1 MAQQLFIAGG
11 GIGGLAAA
19 LACARAGWEPRV
31 FEQAHELS
39 EVGAG
44 VQLGPNATRLLHAW
58 GLADRLAGVASFPSR
73 LDVRSAS
80 SGERLATMDL
90 AGFNARYGAPYATIH
105 RADLQAML
113 LRAAQDAG
121 VQLQT
126 DMRVTAAH
134 DGAHAVMASV
144 KAAGERVRDVEC
156 DALVGADGLWSA
168 VRGAVCADGPPLATG
183 HVAWRALAVQSRL
196 PVGLRTSDVS
206 VWLGPR
212 LHVVAYPV
220 RGGEML
226 NAVAIVHGKGSGAA
240 SDWDQAGVAGDLHAA
255 MGSMCAPLNE
265 LVHTLE
271 NWRLWTLHDRD
282 PMRGPESMAKG
293 RIALLGDAAHP
304 MRPYLAQGAAMA
316 MEDAAEL
323 GRCLAMVEGADI
335 ELPLALA
342 RYALN
347 RWQRVARVQSRA
359 RRNGRIFH
367 ATGVVRWGRDLS
379 MRLLGERL
387 LDQPW
392 LYAA

>member
-19 LACARAGWEPRV
+19 LACARAGWEPLV

-44 VQLGPNATRLLHAW
+44 IQLGPNATRLLHAW
-58 GLADRLAGVASFPSR
+58 GLADALSSVASFPMR

-80 SGERLATMDL
+80 SGAQLASMDL
-90 AGFNARYGAPYATIH
+90 AGFSARYGAPYAAIH
-105 RADLQAML
+105 RADLQSML
-113 LRAAQDAG
+113 LRQVSELG
-121 VQLQT
+121 VQPQT

-144 KAAGERVRDVEC
+144 RGIDAVVRNIEC

-168 VRGAVCADGPPLATG
+168 VRGAVNADGPPLATG
-183 HVAWRALAVQSRL
+183 HVAWRALAVQSQL
-196 PVGLRTSDVS
+196 PVKLRTSEVN

-212 LHVVAYPV
+212 LHFVAYPV
-220 RGGEML
+220 RGGQML
-226 NAVAIVHGKGSGAA
+226 NAVAIVHGQGSGAA
-240 SDWDQAGVAGDLHAA
+240 SDWDQAGAVSDLHRA

-265 LVHTLE
+265 LVHALD

-282 PMRGPESMAKG
+282 PMRGPQSMAKG
-293 RIALLGDAAHP
+293 RIALVGDAAHP

-316 MEDAAEL
+316 IEDAAEL

-335 ELPLALA
+335 EVPLALA

-347 RWQRVARVQSRA
+347 RWERAARVQSRA

-392 LYAA
+392 LYAG